1 MDAKRIGQKLRELR
15 GVFKTQEEV
24 ATAVGIDRASL
35 SRYENGQQIP
45 SDEVKLALAQYYGV
59 TVGSIFFADE

>member
-15 GVFKTQEEV
+15 GVFRTQEEV
-24 ATAVGIDRASL
+24 ATAVGIDRAML

-45 SDEVKLALAQYYGV
+45 SDEVKLALAQYYGQ
-59 TVGSIFFADE
+59 TVGSIFFANE

>member
-15 GVFKTQEEV
+15 GVFRTQEEV
-24 ATAVGIDRASL
+24 AAAVGIDRATL

-45 SDEVKLALAQYYGV
+45 SDEVKLSLAQYYGQ